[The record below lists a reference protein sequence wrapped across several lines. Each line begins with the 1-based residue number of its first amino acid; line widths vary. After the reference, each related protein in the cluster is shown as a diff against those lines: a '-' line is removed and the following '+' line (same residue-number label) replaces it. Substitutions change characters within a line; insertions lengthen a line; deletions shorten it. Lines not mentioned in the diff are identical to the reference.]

1 MQGGAD
7 SAELAELGARET
19 GASGAQGHEDEGD
32 GETVRVGVHSTGG
45 EEAATLAAEPKA
57 GEVGNV
63 VGARV

>member
-7 SAELAELGARET
+7 TAELAELGARET
-19 GASGAQGHEDEGD
+19 EASGAQGQEDEGD
-32 GETVRVGVHSTGG
+32 GGTVRVGVHSTQG

-63 VGARV
+63 SRSRV